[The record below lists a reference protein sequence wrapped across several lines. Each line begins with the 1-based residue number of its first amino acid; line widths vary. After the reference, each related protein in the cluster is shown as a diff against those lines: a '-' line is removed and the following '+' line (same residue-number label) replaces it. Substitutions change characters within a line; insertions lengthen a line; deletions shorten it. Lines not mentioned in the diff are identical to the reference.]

1 MSLRRM
7 ANFGWT
13 PWHAVAA
20 LVMGLIGA
28 YVVRI
33 ALEDIYNIATHDEE
47 SSHIF
52 LVPIVAA
59 WMFMSRR
66 VRLRL
71 CRPRGMWVG
80 PMLVALGWFAYVQ
93 GYNHAMQSVWHGGAL
108 LVVLG
113 CVLSV
118 LGKDVFFRFLPAFL
132 VLVFLIPVP
141 GGVRQAIA
149 NPLQAA
155 TAQITQTIFETIGI
169 AVQRS
174 GNVLQVN
181 GRHVAVAEACNGMR
195 GVFALVL
202 VSYAFAFS
210 MPLRRGVRALVLIAS
225 PVAALLCNVIRLV
238 PTVWLYGFRS
248 QKTADM
254 FHDLSGW
261 IMLPI
266 AFLLLL
272 GVIRVLRWAMV
283 PVARFNLAYQ

>member
-1 MSLRRM
+1 MSLRRL
-7 ANFGWT
+7 ANFGWS
-13 PWHAVAA
+13 PYHAVAA
-20 LVMGLIGA
+20 LAMGVLGA
-28 YVVRI
+28 LVVRV
-33 ALEDIYNIATHDEE
+33 ALRDIYDIAIGDEE

-52 LVPIVAA
+52 LVPIVSA
-59 WMFMSRR
+59 WMFVARR

-71 CRPRGMWVG
+71 CRPHGTWVG
-80 PMLVALGWFAYVQ
+80 PMLVAIGWLAYVE
-93 GYNHAMQSVWHGGAL
+93 GYNHAMQSVWHAGAL

-141 GGVRQAIA
+141 GGLRLRIA

-155 TAQITQTIFETIGI
+155 TAQITQTIFETFGI
-169 AVQRS
+169 AVERS
-174 GNVLQVN
+174 GNVLEVN

-225 PVAALLCNVIRLV
+225 PIAALLCNVIRLV

-248 QKTADM
+248 QKLADG
-254 FHDLSGW
+254 FHDVSGW